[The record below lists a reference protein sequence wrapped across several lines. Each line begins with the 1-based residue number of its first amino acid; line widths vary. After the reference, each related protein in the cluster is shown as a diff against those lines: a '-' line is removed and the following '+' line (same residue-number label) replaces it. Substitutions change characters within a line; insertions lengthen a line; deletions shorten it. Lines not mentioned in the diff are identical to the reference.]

1 MKATKAKAAGIK
13 HCITT
18 VWGDEGCEM
27 DIYSCIPG
35 LQYFAEHA
43 YTMADEVDVP
53 LLKLKFGSS
62 RTRKLRRG

>member
-1 MKATKAKAAGIK
+1 MKASKVKAAGVK

-43 YTMADEVDVP
+43 YTMADEVDIP
-53 LLKLKFGSS
+53 LLKLKFGGSWPGQ
-62 RTRKLRRG
+62 RRHG